1 MIIVI
6 IVNMIINIM
15 IILII
20 VIIVTITI
28 IVIII
33 ILITDTPCNCTM
45 WQIETDL
52 LLIAENPQYLEIH
65 TIQTWNPSDPLFCI
79 VLSMQL

>member
-1 MIIVI
+1 MIIEIIVI
-6 IVNMIINIM
+6 V
-15 IILII
+15 
-20 VIIVTITI
+20 VTITI

-45 WQIETDL
+45 LQIETDL

-79 VLSMQL
+79 VLSMQF